1 MNDFDLKELVKR
13 KRLRTEA
20 IAVRKLRLAFGIR
33 GRQILRAAGLM
44 AIAVAF
50 AFGSAHGTSGSA
62 QEAIQSSATNSP
74 AYKFEVATIRPSR
87 PSNDGGGGFEGDA
100 FRVRNF
106 PLKQI
111 IKLAYG
117 IYIQGDRLI
126 EGSPSW
132 LESERYD
139 IVAKMDAATAD
150 RLKKLSPDER
160 TQAQN
165 QMLQE
170 LFADRLK
177 LAIHRETRELSVYAL
192 TVAKNGPKLKK
203 AKPGDTY
210 ENAFPYANKYADA
223 TELAGKY
230 FVVRDGGPA
239 RGTTTMYAFGVSVHA
254 LAMELKQLAGGI
266 VQDRTGITGSYDF
279 TLKFCN
285 NPSSPGPSAAA
296 ADGQAV
302 PSASEPCGVPALF
315 TAIQQQLGLKLEVG
329 KGPVEVIVIDHVER
343 PSGN

>member
-1 MNDFDLKELVKR
+1 MKR
-13 KRLRTEA
+13 FSRRIE
-20 IAVRKLRLAFGIR
+20 IR
-33 GRQILRAAGLM
+33 GMGFLRAAGLI
-44 AIAVAF
+44 AIAVTLG
-50 AFGSAHGTSGSA
+50 FGLAYGSTSAAQAPTQSA
-62 QEAIQSSATNSP
+62 AADP
-74 AYKFEVATIRPSR
+74 HAYKFEVATIRPSR
-87 PSNDGGGGFEGDA
+87 PSSDGGGGFEADG

-165 QMLQE
+165 EMLQE
-170 LFADRLK
+170 LFADRLR
-177 LAIHRETRELSVYAL
+177 LAIHRETREFPLYAL
-192 TVAKNGPKLKK
+192 TIAKNGPKLKK

-230 FVVRDGGPA
+230 FFVGGGSSAPN
-239 RGTTTMYAFGVSVHA
+239 TTTLYAFAVSMPT
-254 LAMELKQLAGGI
+254 LARELKRWANQT
-266 VQDRTGITGSYDF
+266 VQDRTGLTGSYDF

-285 NPSSPGPSAAA
+285 NQSPLGGSAAPPE
-296 ADGQAV
+296 GQAV
-302 PSASEPCGVPALF
+302 PSTSDPCGAPTLF
-315 TAIQQQLGLKLEVG
+315 AAIQQQLGLKLEPG
-329 KGPVEVIVIDHVER
+329 KGPVEIIVIDHVER

>member
-1 MNDFDLKELVKR
+1 MKE
-13 KRLRTEA
+13 
-20 IAVRKLRLAFGIR
+20 FGHLIETR
-33 GRQILRAAGLM
+33 GMGLLRAVGLM
-44 AIAVAF
+44 AITVALG
-50 AFGSAHGTSGSA
+50 FGLAQASRSPVQAPTQSTS
-62 QEAIQSSATNSP
+62 INPP
-74 AYKFEVATIRPSR
+74 AYKFEVATIKPSR
-87 PSNDGGGGFEGDA
+87 PSSDGGGGFDGDA

-106 PLKQI
+106 PLRQI

-126 EGSPSW
+126 EGAPSW
-132 LESERYD
+132 LDSERYD

-177 LAIHRETRELSVYAL
+177 LAIHRETRELPVYAL
-192 TVAKNGPKLKK
+192 SIAKNGPKLKK

-210 ENAFPYANKYADA
+210 KNAFPYASKYADA
-223 TELAGKY
+223 AELAGKY
-230 FVVRDGGPA
+230 FVVRDGSPQPKTA
-239 RGTTTMYAFGVSVHA
+239 TMYGFGVSMPA

-266 VQDRTGITGSYDF
+266 VQDRTGLTGSYDF
-279 TLKFCN
+279 TLKFCLN
-285 NPSSPGPSAAA
+285 QSSSGPSVAAP
-296 ADGQAV
+296 DGQAV
-302 PSASEPCGVPALF
+302 PAASEPCGVPTLL
-315 TAIQQQLGLKLEVG
+315 TAIQQQLGLKLEMG
-329 KGPVEVIVIDHVER
+329 KGPVEIIVIDHVER

>member
-1 MNDFDLKELVKR
+1 MKR
-13 KRLRTEA
+13 FGRLIET
-20 IAVRKLRLAFGIR
+20 R
-33 GRQILRAAGLM
+33 GQGLLRAAGLM
-44 AIAVAF
+44 TIAVAL
-50 AFGSAHGTSGSA
+50 GIGLAHGSTSA
-62 QEAIQSSATNSP
+62 ARAPTQSTATNSA
-74 AYKFEVATIRPSR
+74 AYKFEVATIRPIR
-87 PSNDGGGGFEGDA
+87 PSSDGGGGFEADGY
-100 FRVRNF
+100 RVRNF

-126 EGSPSW
+126 EGSPNW

-177 LAIHRETRELSVYAL
+177 LAIHRETREFPVYAL
-192 TVAKNGPKLKK
+192 AIAKNGTKLKK
-203 AKPGDTY
+203 AKPGDAY

-230 FVVRDGGPA
+230 FVVRDG
-239 RGTTTMYAFGVSVHA
+239 
-254 LAMELKQLAGGI
+254 
-266 VQDRTGITGSYDF
+266 
-279 TLKFCN
+279 
-285 NPSSPGPSAAA
+285 SP
-296 ADGQAV
+296 
-302 PSASEPCGVPALF
+302 
-315 TAIQQQLGLKLEVG
+315 
-329 KGPVEVIVIDHVER
+329 
-343 PSGN
+343 

>member
-1 MNDFDLKELVKR
+1 MKR
-13 KRLRTEA
+13 FGRLIET
-20 IAVRKLRLAFGIR
+20 R
-33 GRQILRAAGLM
+33 GQGLLRAAGLM
-44 AIAVAF
+44 TIAVAL
-50 AFGSAHGTSGSA
+50 GIGLAHGSTSA
-62 QEAIQSSATNSP
+62 ARAPTQSTATNSP

-87 PSNDGGGGFEGDA
+87 PSSDGGGGFEADG

-126 EGSPSW
+126 EGSPNW

-177 LAIHRETRELSVYAL
+177 LAIHRETREFPVYAL
-192 TVAKNGPKLKK
+192 AIAKNGTKLKK

-223 TELAGKY
+223 TELTGKY
-230 FVVRDGGPA
+230 FFVGGGSSAPN
-239 RGTTTMYAFGVSVHA
+239 TTTLYAFAVSMPT
-254 LAMELKQLAGGI
+254 LARELKRWANQT
-266 VQDRTGITGSYDF
+266 VQDRTGLTGSYDF

-285 NPSSPGPSAAA
+285 NQSPLGTSAAA
-296 ADGQAV
+296 ADGQGV
-302 PSASEPCGVPALF
+302 PPVSDPCGAPTLL
-315 TAIQQQLGLKLEVG
+315 TAIQQQLGLRLEPG
-329 KGPVEVIVIDHVER
+329 KGPVEIIVIDHVER